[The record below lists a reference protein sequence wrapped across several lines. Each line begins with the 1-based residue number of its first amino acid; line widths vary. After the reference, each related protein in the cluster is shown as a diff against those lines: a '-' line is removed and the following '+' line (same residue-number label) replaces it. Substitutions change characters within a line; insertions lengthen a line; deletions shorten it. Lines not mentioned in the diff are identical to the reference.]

1 MASTSK
7 KAGTISVGAVLIV
20 VVVIGLK
27 LLGGPDLTGLLT
39 ESGSQSSQTSAS
51 QTPASGQPTAPKP
64 DAEPRA
70 SDRARDT
77 TATQTADESAIR
89 ALIDSQTS
97 GEMVELHA
105 EIVKLLPDDNE
116 GSRHQRLLLKL
127 QTGGTMLVAHNIDL
141 AERIPAEQGDWITVY
156 GQYEWNDRGGVLHW
170 THHDPKNW
178 REGGWIEHAG
188 VRYE

>member
-1 MASTSK
+1 MTKAGK
-7 KAGTISVGAVLIV
+7 KAGGVTVLGVIVVGAIL
-20 VVVIGLK
+20 GSK
-27 LLGGPDLTGLLT
+27 WLGGPDLTALLKSD
-39 ESGSQSSQTSAS
+39 SGTTTAPHQPAGAASEQTARRI
-51 QTPASGQPTAPKP
+51 QPTMQAEPAST
-64 DAEPRA
+64 E
-70 SDRARDT
+70 T
-77 TATQTADESAIR
+77 VEADETAIR

-105 EIVKLLPDDNE
+105 EIVKLLPNDNE
-116 GSRHQRLLLKL
+116 GSRHQRILLAL

-141 AERIPAEQGDWITVY
+141 AERIPADEGDWITVY

-170 THHDPKNW
+170 THHDPKQW